1 MSHENVEAFLE
12 VNEAMRRGDVEAV
25 LRHVDEEGVL
35 LAARSAVEGAY
46 RGHNG
51 VRRFM
56 ADNSENFEKFEPDFT
71 DVRDLGD
78 RVLGL
83 GTIRVR
89 GRGSGVETDI
99 PAAGVATF
107 NEKGKMV
114 RWEDFR
120 ERHLA
125 LEAVGLRE

>member
-1 MSHENVEAFLE
+1 MSQENVEAFLE
-12 VNEAMRRGDVEAV
+12 INEALGRGDVEAV
-25 LRHVDEEGVL
+25 LRRVNEEGAF

-46 RGHNG
+46 RGLDG

-56 ADNSENFEKFEPDFT
+56 ADNSENFEKFVPDYP

-78 RVLGL
+78 RVLAI

-107 NEKGKMV
+107 NEEGMLV
-114 RWEDFR
+114 RSEGFR
-120 ERHLA
+120 E
-125 LEAVGLRE
+125 